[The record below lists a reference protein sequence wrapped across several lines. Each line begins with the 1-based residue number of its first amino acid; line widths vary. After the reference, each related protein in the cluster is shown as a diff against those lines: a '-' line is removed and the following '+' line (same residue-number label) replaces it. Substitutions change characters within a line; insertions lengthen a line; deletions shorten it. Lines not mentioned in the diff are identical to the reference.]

1 MPVQEKRISAQA
13 VRDALEKNPFEKLS
27 DIVFTVLEGAIISSE
42 LPPGLRL
49 NVAKLAAELDVSA
62 TPVREAIDQLCLK
75 GLVRA
80 EQRGDGKYFNY
91 YVFDISNTLIE
102 DLFVARKSVEST
114 AAYICAERNWHV
126 DLQELGRLAEGFQN
140 ALKGH
145 AAGLSDE
152 NPDISITVRLDMA
165 FHSTIV
171 RSTGNDCLIRM
182 YEAIGKM
189 VEYLSVRTN
198 QFLVSEQNPDNLL
211 MLGSQHM
218 AIYRAIKLGFPELAR
233 QAMEKHI
240 DFCANSCLHN
250 RNLRQ
255 A

>member
-1 MPVQEKRISAQA
+1 
-13 VRDALEKNPFEKLS
+13 
-27 DIVFTVLEGAIISSE
+27 
-42 LPPGLRL
+42 
-49 NVAKLAAELDVSA
+49 
-62 TPVREAIDQLCLK
+62 
-75 GLVRA
+75 
-80 EQRGDGKYFNY
+80 
-91 YVFDISNTLIE
+91 
-102 DLFVARKSVEST
+102 
-114 AAYICAERNWHV
+114 
-126 DLQELGRLAEGFQN
+126 
-140 ALKGH
+140 
-145 AAGLSDE
+145 
-152 NPDISITVRLDMA
+152 MA